1 MDNGTNRWCIYSWL
15 THNSLVSQNDYES
28 LETVAKNVIK
38 EKQPFERLEISKE
51 DLLEMFKV
59 RPFYL
64 PFAYTRLS
72 EHSSV

>member
-1 MDNGTNRWCIYSWL
+1 MTNRWCILSLL

-28 LETVAKNVIK
+28 LEMVAKNVIK

-59 RPFYL
+59 SPFYL
-64 PFAYTRLS
+64 YINSIVS
-72 EHSSV
+72 EHSYV